1 MGAKF
6 AFLVQTVR
14 NGSLAPSAPLGCPCG
29 ADALGSTSPVSRRF
43 VPKDPVLDCSVPV
56 VPDVTVP
63 AISSPAGV
71 GVGADSDLA
80 ATGLH
85 VDVLVLCVIAG
96 VLLSVGVVAL
106 VRSRRRSRDEGGP
119 RRRGRGKAVGAV
131 IGLMLLLSFAAP
143 APGAHA
149 AVRSECTAVQVSVVS
164 IEPAPSGSGSLVM
177 LPGAS
182 PVTVKAKVTNV
193 TNASVSLYV
202 LSSTDPSAG
211 LASQVTWTAQRPGA
225 SVSSILTSVDAH
237 PLGALA
243 AGETTEVTFTLSLP
257 ASVGNE
263 FQGQSAAASLFVRVV
278 QQGP

>member
-1 MGAKF
+1 MGVFF

-14 NGSLAPSAPLGCPCG
+14 NGFVTLVTPSSCPQRV
-29 ADALGSTSPVSRRF
+29 DALGSTSPVAYRF
-43 VPKDPVLDCSVPV
+43 VPKESVLDCSVPV
-56 VPDVTVP
+56 TPDVKVP
-63 AISSPAGV
+63 SISSPAGV
-71 GVGADSDLA
+71 GAGANSDLA

-85 VDVLVLCVIAG
+85 SDVLVLCVIAG
-96 VLLSVGVVAL
+96 VLLSVGVVAV
-106 VRSRRRSRDEGGP
+106 VRSRRKCTDRGGP
-119 RRRGRGKAVGAV
+119 RRRGRGKAAGAV
-131 IGLMLLLSFAAP
+131 LGLMLLLGFAAP

-149 AVRSECTAVQVSVVS
+149 AVRSECTAVHVSVVS
-164 IEPAPSGSGSLVM
+164 IDPAPSASGSLVM

-193 TNASVSLYV
+193 TNAAVSLYV
-202 LSSTDPSAG
+202 LSSTDPSAA

-225 SVSSILTSVDAH
+225 SVSSVLTSVDAH

-243 AGETTEVTFTLSLP
+243 AGESTEVTFTLSLP

-263 FQGQSAAASLFVRVV
+263 YQGQSAAASLSVRVV